1 MQVCRAGNI
10 TCLKHAAA
18 AAVRRIM
25 LCSVAWCFGA
35 VFVICYLMLG
45 DVM

>member
-1 MQVCRAGNI
+1 MPKGTLGMQVCRAGNI

-25 LCSVAWCFGA
+25 L
-35 VFVICYLMLG
+35 
-45 DVM
+45 